1 MRTNIISI
9 FLVLAWIVLLPTYS
23 SPFEKQSRV
32 LNTYHVSPKGYDKN
46 QGTQR
51 KPLRTISAAAL
62 LAMPGDTVLVYEGI
76 YREQVNP
83 PRGGLSD
90 DKRITYKAVHG
101 QEVVITG
108 SEVINGWKKLEN
120 DTWTVSVPNTL
131 FGNFNPYKDLIR
143 GDWFDDKGRQH
154 HTGAVYLNGVWLK
167 EAAKKEEVMLPV
179 VKNNALWFAEVNA
192 STTEIWAHFPGVDPN
207 KESVEINV
215 RQTVFYPEKPFINY
229 ITVRG
234 FTMQNAATNW
244 APPSAEQK
252 AVIGTHWSKGWIIED
267 NTVRYSKCVGIT
279 LGKYGDEFDNKTAE
293 TAEGY
298 VGTIHR
304 ALDYG
309 WNKETIGGHIVRSN
323 TVLNCE
329 QAGIVGSLG
338 CAFSIIEG
346 NVIHDIYVHR
356 LFDGHEQAGIKFHGA
371 IDTRIT
377 NNHIYNTKL
386 ALWLDWMSQGVQV
399 KNNLFHSN
407 VQDVFLEV
415 NHGPLLVSN
424 NIMLSPSSMR
434 MNSSGVIIAHNI
446 IGGSIDATAFD
457 SRITPYHKS
466 HSTQITDMH
475 DNPGGDVQFL
485 NNLFV
490 KKGDA
495 GMYSR
500 MMLPVLFNGNVFT
513 NGSVMPIPGKSIK
526 LKFEGMNKKG
536 AKEQLDKYKEQ
547 EAVVQNSLE
556 AMDFDAEVK
565 IQKNDNKVFLEIV
578 MDKNW
583 LSQKRELVTTD
594 ILPNAVIPNLPY
606 VNPDGSP
613 IIINT
618 DYFGTNRNNNN
629 PSPGPLEI
637 TKSGKQTIQVW
648 PVKK

>member
-1 MRTNIISI
+1 MKKISNLF
-9 FLVLAWIVLLPTYS
+9 FLVLAWVVLLPVFS
-23 SPFEKQSRV
+23 SPFKKQNRSGK
-32 LNTYHVSPKGYDKN
+32 TYHVSPEGNDIN
-46 QGTQR
+46 RGTQR

-76 YREQVNP
+76 YREQVSP
-83 PRGGLSD
+83 PRGGLCD
-90 DKRITYKAVHG
+90 DKRITYMAAPG

-108 SEVINGWKKLEN
+108 SEVITGWKKLDN

-143 GDWFDDKGRQH
+143 GDWFDEKGRQH

-167 EAAKKEEVMLPV
+167 EAAKKEEVMLPAE
-179 VKNNALWFAEVNA
+179 KNNALWFAEVNA
-192 STTEIWAHFPGVDPN
+192 ATTQLWAHFPEMDPN

-267 NTVRYSKCVGIT
+267 NIVSYSKCVGIT
-279 LGKYGDEFDNKTAE
+279 LGKYGDEFDNKTDDS
-293 TAEGY
+293 AEGY

-304 ALDYG
+304 ALDFG
-309 WNKETIGGHIVRSN
+309 WNKETIGGHIVRNN
-323 TVLNCE
+323 TVSNCE

-338 CAFSIIEG
+338 CAFSVIEG

-434 MNSSGVIIAHNI
+434 MNSSGVTIAHNI

-457 SRITPYHKS
+457 SRITPYHKP
-466 HSTQITDMH
+466 HSTQIADMH

-490 KKGDA
+490 KGGDA

-500 MMLPVLFNGNVFT
+500 MMLPVLFKGNVFT
-513 NGSVMPIPGKSIK
+513 NGSVMPVPGKTIK
-526 LKFEGMNKKG
+526 LKLEGMRKKG
-536 AKEQLDKYKEQ
+536 AKEQLDKYTEQ

-565 IQKNDNKVFLEIV
+565 IQRNDNKVFLDV
-578 MDKNW
+578 TMDKNW
-583 LSQKRELVTTD
+583 LTQKRVLVTSD
-594 ILPNAVIPNLPY
+594 ILPNALIPDLPY

-618 DYFGTNRNNNN
+618 DYFGTKRNIDN
-629 PSPGPLEI
+629 PSPGPFEI
-637 TKSGKQTIQVW
+637 TSSGKQTIQVW
-648 PVKK
+648 PVIK